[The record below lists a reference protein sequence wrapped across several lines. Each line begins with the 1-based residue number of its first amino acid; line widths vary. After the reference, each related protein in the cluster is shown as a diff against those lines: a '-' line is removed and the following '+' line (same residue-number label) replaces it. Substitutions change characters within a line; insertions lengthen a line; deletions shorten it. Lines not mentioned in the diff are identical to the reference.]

1 MTKVPPRFISD
12 IRGSDAARG
21 RSINLA
27 LSHRGRQ
34 ALKAVGLE
42 NQVTVHLKDETKCNA
57 FVLGFSVFDCW
68 VV

>member
-1 MTKVPPRFISD
+1 MGPNMYLIHTPHLRISIVLIIAFLTD
-12 IRGSDAARG
+12 IRKAKIVSG

-42 NQVTVHLKDETKCNA
+42 EKVI
-57 FVLGFSVFDCW
+57 FP
-68 VV
+68 